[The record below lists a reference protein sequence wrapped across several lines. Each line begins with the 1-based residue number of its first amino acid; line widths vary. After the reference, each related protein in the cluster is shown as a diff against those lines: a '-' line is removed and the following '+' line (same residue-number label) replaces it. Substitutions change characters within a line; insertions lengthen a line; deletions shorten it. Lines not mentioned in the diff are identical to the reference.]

1 MLLISG
7 IDPSNIGQSEI
18 SLIAQAYIER
28 YKKVIMYDE
37 NFVFYEN
44 DINP

>member
-1 MLLISG
+1 MITVKDIPNMGSR
-7 IDPSNIGQSEI
+7 EI

-28 YKKVIMYDE
+28 YKKVITYDE